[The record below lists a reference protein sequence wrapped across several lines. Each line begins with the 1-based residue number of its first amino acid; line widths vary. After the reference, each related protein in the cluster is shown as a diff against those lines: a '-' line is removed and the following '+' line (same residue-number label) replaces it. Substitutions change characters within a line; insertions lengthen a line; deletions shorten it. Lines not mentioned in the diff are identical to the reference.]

1 MSIGHFFIRRPKF
14 AFVISI
20 VITLAGL
27 LSLFTLPVNMYPE
40 VAPPQVK
47 MTAFYPGASASVVEE
62 TVLRPIEEQINGVED
77 MLYIE
82 SSATADG
89 AAEITVT
96 FKSGVDVNFA
106 QVNVQ
111 NRVAIAEPS
120 LPEEVRRQGVTVK
133 SQSNSMLLGINLISP
148 DGSLDQTFLSNYAT
162 NYLRDP
168 LSRLN
173 GVSDVQVM
181 GEQTYSMR
189 IWLQPAKMEAL
200 NITVSDILSTLQS
213 QNLIVAAGKLGQGPT
228 LPNQQFEYTIQT
240 QGRLQTPEEFGDTI
254 LRATTNAA
262 QVRLRDVADVSMGI
276 QNYAGS
282 AKLNGG
288 PTAFLVIYQS
298 PTANATQVAKLVHN
312 EIEKLSA
319 SFPEGLGYDI
329 VFDTTNFI
337 ERSIEEVTMTLFA
350 AIGLVILVVFLFL
363 QNLRMTIIPTL
374 AIPVSLIGTFAVMN
388 VLGYS
393 INTIS
398 LFGLVL
404 AIGVVVDDAIV
415 VIENVERH
423 IADGMSPVEATRI
436 TMSEVTGPVIAT
448 TLVLLAVFVPV
459 GFMPGITGTLY
470 KQFSVT
476 ISVAVIISSINAL
489 TLSPALCATLLK
501 ADRMSHIKWMQP
513 FERLIKSSTSGYT
526 GIVRWMLKRSIR
538 IGILFLVLL
547 GAAGYLIK
555 ELPTGFIPNEDQG
568 FLFVNIQLP
577 DAASI
582 NRTDNVLEQ
591 ITPMIGNTPGVKG
604 VITVSGFSML
614 AGAGSNNAFGIAVL
628 DGWDERMTPELQ
640 IGAIAQRLQGM
651 LWGYPEAQVMVF
663 EMPPIPGLGST
674 SGFDFRLQDSMGRS
688 VQELSQVANGLIYEA
703 NQQPELTSVYSTY
716 RADVPQYFLDVD
728 RDKAMAMGIALPE
741 IFQTLQTQLGSLYV
755 NDFTRYGRTYRVIMQ
770 AESQYRANPDD
781 LNKYYVRNKNGEM
794 VPLSTVVS
802 LHPVLGPTSIKRFN
816 LYRSIAISGSAAAGY
831 SSGDA
836 IEIMT
841 RLAKDL
847 PEGYTFE
854 WAGQTRQEI
863 EAGNLAPILFA
874 LAIIFVYLF
883 LVAQYESWNIPFSVI
898 ATVPIAIFGS
908 ALGMTLL
915 GMINDIYA
923 QIGMVLLIG
932 IAAKTSILIVE
943 FAMLK
948 RSEGLSI
955 SEAAETAASLR
966 FRAVMMTA
974 LSFVLGN
981 IPLLIASGPGAAS
994 RLSLGVTVVS
1004 GMLAATII
1012 GTLMTPILYQIV
1024 QSMRERSHKGLD
1036 YINDHIDAPHGSKP
1050 SQ

>member
-1 MSIGHFFIRRPKF
+1 
-14 AFVISI
+14 
-20 VITLAGL
+20 
-27 LSLFTLPVNMYPE
+27 
-40 VAPPQVK
+40 
-47 MTAFYPGASASVVEE
+47 
-62 TVLRPIEEQINGVED
+62 
-77 MLYIE
+77 
-82 SSATADG
+82 
-89 AAEITVT
+89 
-96 FKSGVDVNFA
+96 
-106 QVNVQ
+106 
-111 NRVAIAEPS
+111 
-120 LPEEVRRQGVTVK
+120 
-133 SQSNSMLLGINLISP
+133 
-148 DGSLDQTFLSNYAT
+148 
-162 NYLRDP
+162 
-168 LSRLN
+168 
-173 GVSDVQVM
+173 
-181 GEQTYSMR
+181 
-189 IWLQPAKMEAL
+189 
-200 NITVSDILSTLQS
+200 
-213 QNLIVAAGKLGQGPT
+213 
-228 LPNQQFEYTIQT
+228 
-240 QGRLQTPEEFGDTI
+240 
-254 LRATTNAA
+254 
-262 QVRLRDVADVSMGI
+262 
-276 QNYAGS
+276 
-282 AKLNGG
+282 
-288 PTAFLVIYQS
+288 
-298 PTANATQVAKLVHN
+298 
-312 EIEKLSA
+312 
-319 SFPEGLGYDI
+319 
-329 VFDTTNFI
+329 
-337 ERSIEEVTMTLFA
+337 
-350 AIGLVILVVFLFL
+350 
-363 QNLRMTIIPTL
+363 
-374 AIPVSLIGTFAVMN
+374 
-388 VLGYS
+388 
-393 INTIS
+393 
-398 LFGLVL
+398 
-404 AIGVVVDDAIV
+404 
-415 VIENVERH
+415 
-423 IADGMSPVEATRI
+423 
-436 TMSEVTGPVIAT
+436 
-448 TLVLLAVFVPV
+448 
-459 GFMPGITGTLY
+459 
-470 KQFSVT
+470 
-476 ISVAVIISSINAL
+476 
-489 TLSPALCATLLK
+489 
-501 ADRMSHIKWMQP
+501 
-513 FERLIKSSTSGYT
+513 
-526 GIVRWMLKRSIR
+526 
-538 IGILFLVLL
+538 
-547 GAAGYLIK
+547 
-555 ELPTGFIPNEDQG
+555 
-568 FLFVNIQLP
+568 
-577 DAASI
+577 
-582 NRTDNVLEQ
+582 
-591 ITPMIGNTPGVKG
+591 MIGNTPGVKG

-948 RSEGLSI
+948 RGEGLSI

-981 IPLLIASGPGAAS
+981 IPLLIASGPGAVS